1 MENLIKLAID
11 VLIAGLDE
19 EAKLQTKE
27 KNKIFMKLLI
37 QEWNSTKETMKL
49 VGDALNDWIVMHSN
63 ILKYMKKVANTL
75 SKKSAIK

>member
-11 VLIAGLDE
+11 VLIAGLGE

-49 VGDALNDWIVMHSN
+49 VGDALND
-63 ILKYMKKVANTL
+63 
-75 SKKSAIK
+75 